1 MSYDEYT
8 QNPLRIFAASLCH
21 LLSGEK
27 EGSLSRRDCNLM
39 KIERMR
45 QDLAACTVSS
55 SSPIIPN
62 ITLIGFRPT
71 PLGSRAA
78 DGIDVPRT
86 QACIGGLSGPTGAYQ
101 GPRSRRQPPRPVYWG
116 LGTLR

>member
-1 MSYDEYT
+1 MTNTRKPS
-8 QNPLRIFAASLCH
+8 RIFAASLCH

-55 SSPIIPN
+55 SPIIPN

-78 DGIDVPRT
+78 DGI
-86 QACIGGLSGPTGAYQ
+86 A
-101 GPRSRRQPPRPVYWG
+101 
-116 LGTLR
+116 